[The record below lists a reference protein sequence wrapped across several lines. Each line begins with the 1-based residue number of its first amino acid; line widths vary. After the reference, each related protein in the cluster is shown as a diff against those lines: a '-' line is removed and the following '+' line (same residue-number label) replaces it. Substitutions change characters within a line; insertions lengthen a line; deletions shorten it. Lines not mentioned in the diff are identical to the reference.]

1 MTWNANGIL
10 GKLGEL
16 KVFLKMHDVDIML
29 ITETKLLKTDKINID
44 SYNILRK
51 ERNTDT
57 RGGGVAI
64 LVKRGIP
71 YIKAQVAANEIEC
84 TAIKLSNNIV
94 IAVVYNRP
102 CNKYKIESIRKIY
115 NTHNNII
122 IGGDLNS
129 KHIDWG
135 NNSNN
140 TNGITLHNLINSS
153 NINIHHLS
161 SHTHYPSN
169 NSDPSTI
176 DFFLLKNITNYTI
189 AHTLH
194 ELPSDH
200 YPEEMHIE
208 LLSTLS
214 L

>member
-1 MTWNANGIL
+1 MTWNGNGIL

-29 ITETKLLKTDKINID
+29 ITETKLLKTDKIQIE
-44 SYNILRK
+44 SYNLIRK

-71 YIKAQVAANEIEC
+71 YIKAQLTANEIEC
-84 TAIKLSNNIV
+84 TAIKLSNKIV

-135 NNSNN
+135 HNSNK

-153 NINIHHLS
+153 NINMNHPS

-169 NSDPSTI
+169 NSIPQPVTFSTKKYNK
-176 DFFLLKNITNYTI
+176 LHNCKYTTRTAI
-189 AHTLH
+189 
-194 ELPSDH
+194 
-200 YPEEMHIE
+200 
-208 LLSTLS
+208 
-214 L
+214 

>member
-29 ITETKLLKTDKINID
+29 ITETKLLKTDKLNID

-84 TAIKLSNNIV
+84 TAIKLSNNVV

-102 CNKYKIESIRKIY
+102 CNKYKIESIRKIC
-115 NTHNNII
+115 
-122 IGGDLNS
+122 
-129 KHIDWG
+129 
-135 NNSNN
+135 NNSYML
-140 TNGITLHNLINSS
+140 TLEVLAKSAIQQFLRVLYCAQQLNQVPR
-153 NINIHHLS
+153 
-161 SHTHYPSN
+161 YYRPSRN
-169 NSDPSTI
+169 RESKTAI
-176 DFFLLKNITNYTI
+176 FFYR
-189 AHTLH
+189 
-194 ELPSDH
+194 
-200 YPEEMHIE
+200 
-208 LLSTLS
+208 
-214 L
+214 